1 MSVCR
6 GCVSVSIV
14 LVTGLAQ
21 EAMRRKKKPRR
32 FRRGFFTHERKLIHM
47 LSELVVD
54 PGRDHVEVAVQG
66 YGIADKHRSEA
77 DIGHIT

>member
-6 GCVSVSIV
+6 SCAPVSIV

-21 EAMRRKKKPRR
+21 EAIRRML
-32 FRRGFFTHERKLIHM
+32 FFARQEKAPAVSPGLAFTDGRKLIHM

-54 PGRDHVEVAVQG
+54 SERDHVEVARQG
-66 YGIADKHRSEA
+66 YGIVDK
-77 DIGHIT
+77 

>member
-1 MSVCR
+1 MNVCR
-6 GCVSVSIV
+6 GCAPVSIV

-32 FRRGFFTHERKLIHM
+32 FRRGLFKDGRKLIHM

-54 PGRDHVEVAVQG
+54 AGRDHVEVAVQG
-66 YGIADKHRSEA
+66 YCIADKHRSEA
-77 DIGHIT
+77 DIGHIA

>member
-21 EAMRRKKKPRR
+21 EAMRRMLFSARQKKPRR
-32 FRRGFFTHERKLIHM
+32 FRRGLFTDGRKLIHM

-54 PGRDHVEVAVQG
+54 AGRDHVEVARQG
-66 YGIADKHRSEA
+66 YGIVDK
-77 DIGHIT
+77 